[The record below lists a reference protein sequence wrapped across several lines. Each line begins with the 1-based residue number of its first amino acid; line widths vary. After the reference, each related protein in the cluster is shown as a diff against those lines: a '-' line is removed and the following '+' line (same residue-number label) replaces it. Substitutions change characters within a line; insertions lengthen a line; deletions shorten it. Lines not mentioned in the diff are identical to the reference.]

1 MSGPPPLTLMNTYLA
16 TGQNALTSLF
26 ATTSH
31 LQGTPSSRRE
41 TFLSN
46 MEAGGIEISSASY
59 GTLCSLVSA
68 VIELFETALLFNN

>member
-1 MSGPPPLTLMNTYLA
+1 MSAPPPLTLMNTYLA
-16 TGQNALTSLF
+16 TGQDALTSLF

-31 LQGTPSSRRE
+31 LQRTPGSRHK

-46 MEAGGIEISSASY
+46 MEAGRIEISSASY